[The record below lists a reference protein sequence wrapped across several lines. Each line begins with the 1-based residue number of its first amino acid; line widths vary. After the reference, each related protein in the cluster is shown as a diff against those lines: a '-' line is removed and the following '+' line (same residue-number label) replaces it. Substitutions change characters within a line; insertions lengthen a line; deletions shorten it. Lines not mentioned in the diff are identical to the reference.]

1 MKRALF
7 VAVTLLAA
15 APAQAD
21 ITHKIQS
28 SIQLNV
34 DAAASAATRINT
46 SYSVQGNNVST
57 TDGTTSGV
65 VGGLG
70 AVTNGIPS
78 VTTITA
84 SQATSGNSFSFSQS
98 YLEGDST
105 ATTST
110 TVTSGV
116 VGSLPLYG
124 STTTTAGGVAGSLAG
139 TIGSNHDLTITA
151 GGAGTSATGQMVT
164 EITID

>member
-34 DAAASAATRINT
+34 DAAASAATRIAT

-84 SQATSGNSFSFSQS
+84 SQATSGDSFSFSQS